1 MIWKI
6 KRKSSREVE
15 SRYFLFRKMP
25 AAFMQRSGRHMELTC
40 SRLNIC
46 TGGRYT
52 GASGGTINGNVSYG
66 TGDSTTDGSIS
77 YGTGDSTTDGSI
89 SYGTV
94 NSTTDGNISDA
105 ADADSTG
112 MDVTQT
118 TDDNDYSSFYVS
130 ELPDSVWKNMQ
141 GKSYKDGC
149 PVERKDLRY
158 VHVMFV
164 DFAGRS
170 SEGELVVNKLIAD
183 DILDIFKQLYKAQYP
198 IERIALIDEYDGDD
212 EQSMSDNNTS
222 AFNFR
227 TIAGTDIVSEHGMGL
242 AVDVNPFY
250 NPQVKE
256 TENGVE
262 VSPEDAISYADRS
275 GDFLYKIDHEDLC
288 YKLFTEH
295 GFEWGGDWETG
306 KDYQHFEYVT
316 Q

>member
-1 MIWKI
+1 MNKTTKI
-6 KRKSSREVE
+6 LLVIMAVSLVPLGMLGAML
-15 SRYFLFRKMP
+15 YFGSMTDSP
-25 AAFMQRSGRHMELTC
+25 V
-40 SRLNIC
+40 
-46 TGGRYT
+46 
-52 GASGGTINGNVSYG
+52 GGTIDLSKVTAEAGGG
-66 TGDSTTDGSIS
+66 TYTGGSDSTTDGSIS
-77 YGTGDSTTDGSI
+77 DG
-89 SYGTV
+89 V
-94 NSTTDGNISDA
+94 A
-105 ADADSTG
+105 AGSAG

-118 TDDNDYSSFYVS
+118 TDDTGYGSFYVS
-130 ELPDSVWKNMQ
+130 ELPDIVWKNMQ
-141 GKSYKDGC
+141 GKSYKEGC

-158 VHVMFV
+158 VHVMYV

-227 TIAGTDIVSEHGMGL
+227 MIAGTDIVSEHGMGL

-256 TENGVE
+256 TENGVK
-262 VSPEDAISYADRS
+262 VSPEDAISYTDRS

>member
-1 MIWKI
+1 MNKTTKI
-6 KRKSSREVE
+6 LLIIMAVSLVPLGMLGAML
-15 SRYFLFRKMP
+15 YFGGTADSP
-25 AAFMQRSGRHMELTC
+25 AGGTIDLGKAADTAD
-40 SRLNIC
+40 
-46 TGGRYT
+46 GGRYT

-77 YGTGDSTTDGSI
+77 YGT
-89 SYGTV
+89 V
-94 NSTTDGNISDA
+94 NSTTDGNISDGVDEGSA
-105 ADADSTG
+105 G

-118 TDDNDYSSFYVS
+118 TADTGYGNFYVS
-130 ELPDSVWKNMQ
+130 ELPDSVWENMQ
-141 GKSYKDGC
+141 GKSYNEGC

-158 VHVMFV
+158 VHVMYV

>member
-1 MIWKI
+1 MSKMTKI
-6 KRKSSREVE
+6 LLIIMAVSLVPLGMLGAML
-15 SRYFLFRKMP
+15 YFGGTADSP
-25 AAFMQRSGRHMELTC
+25 AGGTIDLGKAADTAD
-40 SRLNIC
+40 
-46 TGGRYT
+46 GGRYT

-77 YGTGDSTTDGSI
+77 YGT
-89 SYGTV
+89 V
-94 NSTTDGNISDA
+94 NSTTDGNISDGVDEGSA
-105 ADADSTG
+105 G

-118 TDDNDYSSFYVS
+118 TADTGYGNFYVS
-130 ELPDSVWKNMQ
+130 ELPDSVWENMQ
-141 GKSYKDGC
+141 GKSYNEGC

-158 VHVMFV
+158 VHVMYV

-256 TENGVE
+256 TENVVE

>member
-1 MIWKI
+1 MSKMTKI
-6 KRKSSREVE
+6 LLIIMAVSLVPLGMLGAML
-15 SRYFLFRKMP
+15 YFGGTADSP
-25 AAFMQRSGRHMELTC
+25 AGGTIDLGKVTDTAD
-40 SRLNIC
+40 
-46 TGGRYT
+46 GGRYT
-52 GASGGTINGNVSYG
+52 GASGGT
-66 TGDSTTDGSIS
+66 
-77 YGTGDSTTDGSI
+77 
-89 SYGTV
+89 
-94 NSTTDGNISDA
+94 TDGNISYT
-105 ADADSTG
+105 ADAGSTG

-118 TDDNDYSSFYVS
+118 TADNDYSSFYVS

-141 GKSYKDGC
+141 GKSYKEGC
-149 PVERKDLRY
+149 PVECKDLRY
-158 VHVMFV
+158 VHVMYV

>member
-1 MIWKI
+1 
-6 KRKSSREVE
+6 
-15 SRYFLFRKMP
+15 
-25 AAFMQRSGRHMELTC
+25 
-40 SRLNIC
+40 
-46 TGGRYT
+46 
-52 GASGGTINGNVSYG
+52 
-66 TGDSTTDGSIS
+66 
-77 YGTGDSTTDGSI
+77 
-89 SYGTV
+89 
-94 NSTTDGNISDA
+94 
-105 ADADSTG
+105 
-112 MDVTQT
+112 
-118 TDDNDYSSFYVS
+118 
-130 ELPDSVWKNMQ
+130 
-141 GKSYKDGC
+141 
-149 PVERKDLRY
+149 
-158 VHVMFV
+158 
-164 DFAGRS
+164 
-170 SEGELVVNKLIAD
+170 
-183 DILDIFKQLYKAQYP
+183 
-198 IERIALIDEYDGDD
+198 
-212 EQSMSDNNTS
+212 MSDNNTS

>member
-1 MIWKI
+1 MNKTTKI
-6 KRKSSREVE
+6 LLIIMAVSLVPLGMLGAML
-15 SRYFLFRKMP
+15 YF
-25 AAFMQRSGRHMELTC
+25 
-40 SRLNIC
+40 
-46 TGGRYT
+46 GGT
-52 GASGGTINGNVSYG
+52 ADSPVGGTIDLSKVTAEAGGG
-66 TGDSTTDGSIS
+66 TYTSGS
-77 YGTGDSTTDGSI
+77 DSTTDGSI

-94 NSTTDGNISDA
+94 NSTTDGNISDGV
-105 ADADSTG
+105 DAGSAG

-118 TDDNDYSSFYVS
+118 TADNDYSSFYVS
-130 ELPDSVWKNMQ
+130 ELPDSVWENMQ
-141 GKSYKDGC
+141 GKSYNEGC

-158 VHVMFV
+158 VHVMYV

-275 GDFLYKIDHEDLC
+275 GDFLYKIDYEDLC

-306 KDYQHFEYVT
+306 RDYQHFEYVT

>member
-1 MIWKI
+1 MSKMTKI
-6 KRKSSREVE
+6 LLIIMAVSLVPLGMLGAML
-15 SRYFLFRKMP
+15 YFGGTADSP
-25 AAFMQRSGRHMELTC
+25 AGGTIDLGKAADTAD
-40 SRLNIC
+40 
-46 TGGRYT
+46 GGRYT

-77 YGTGDSTTDGSI
+77 YGT
-89 SYGTV
+89 V
-94 NSTTDGNISDA
+94 NSTTDGNISDGVDEGSA
-105 ADADSTG
+105 G

-118 TDDNDYSSFYVS
+118 TADTGYGNFYVS
-130 ELPDSVWKNMQ
+130 ELPDSVWENMQ
-141 GKSYKDGC
+141 GKSYNEGC

-158 VHVMFV
+158 VHVMYV

-262 VSPEDAISYADRS
+262 VRGCNKLCGQKRGFSVQDRP
-275 GDFLYKIDHEDLC
+275 
-288 YKLFTEH
+288 
-295 GFEWGGDWETG
+295 
-306 KDYQHFEYVT
+306 
-316 Q
+316 

>member
-1 MIWKI
+1 MSKMTKI
-6 KRKSSREVE
+6 LLIIMAVSLVPLGMLGAML
-15 SRYFLFRKMP
+15 YFGGTADSP
-25 AAFMQRSGRHMELTC
+25 AGGTIDLGKAADTAD
-40 SRLNIC
+40 
-46 TGGRYT
+46 GGRYT

-77 YGTGDSTTDGSI
+77 YGT
-89 SYGTV
+89 V
-94 NSTTDGNISDA
+94 NSTTDGNISDGVDEGSA
-105 ADADSTG
+105 G

-118 TDDNDYSSFYVS
+118 TADTGYGNFYVS
-130 ELPDSVWKNMQ
+130 ELPDSVWENMQ
-141 GKSYKDGC
+141 GKSYNEGC

-158 VHVMFV
+158 VHFMYV

>member
-1 MIWKI
+1 MNTQP
-6 KRKSSREVE
+6 
-15 SRYFLFRKMP
+15 F
-25 AAFMQRSGRHMELTC
+25 
-40 SRLNIC
+40 
-46 TGGRYT
+46 
-52 GASGGTINGNVSYG
+52 TISP
-66 TGDSTTDGSIS
+66 IP
-77 YGTGDSTTDGSI
+77 
-89 SYGTV
+89 
-94 NSTTDGNISDA
+94 
-105 ADADSTG
+105 
-112 MDVTQT
+112 
-118 TDDNDYSSFYVS
+118 DDIFA
-130 ELPDSVWKNMQ
+130 KMQ
-141 GKSYKDGC
+141 GKSFKDNC
-149 PVERKDLRY
+149 TVPREDLRY
-158 VHVMFV
+158 LKVLHVGF
-164 DFAGRS
+164 DGKTHT
-170 SEGELVVNKLIAD
+170 GELVVSRLIAD
-183 DILDIFKQLYKAQYP
+183 DVLDIFKQLYKAQYP

>member
-1 MIWKI
+1 MSKMTKI
-6 KRKSSREVE
+6 LLIIMAVSLVPLGMLGAML
-15 SRYFLFRKMP
+15 YFGGTADSP
-25 AAFMQRSGRHMELTC
+25 AGGTIDLGKAADTAY
-40 SRLNIC
+40 
-46 TGGRYT
+46 GGRYT

-77 YGTGDSTTDGSI
+77 YGT
-89 SYGTV
+89 V
-94 NSTTDGNISDA
+94 NSTTDGNISDGVDEGSA
-105 ADADSTG
+105 G

-118 TDDNDYSSFYVS
+118 TADTGYGNFYVS
-130 ELPDSVWKNMQ
+130 ELPDSVWENMQ
-141 GKSYKDGC
+141 GKSYNEGC

-158 VHVMFV
+158 VHVMYV

-295 GFEWGGDWETG
+295 GFEWGGDWEHA
-306 KDYQHFEYVT
+306 KDYQHFEMNY
-316 Q
+316 

>member
-1 MIWKI
+1 MSKMTKI
-6 KRKSSREVE
+6 LLIIMAVSLVPLGMLGTML
-15 SRYFLFRKMP
+15 YFGGTADSP
-25 AAFMQRSGRHMELTC
+25 AGGTIDLGKAADTAD
-40 SRLNIC
+40 
-46 TGGRYT
+46 GGRYT

-77 YGTGDSTTDGSI
+77 YGT
-89 SYGTV
+89 V

-105 ADADSTG
+105 TDADSTG

-118 TDDNDYSSFYVS
+118 TADNDYSSFYVS

-158 VHVMFV
+158 VHVMYV

>member
-1 MIWKI
+1 MSKMTKI
-6 KRKSSREVE
+6 LLIIMSVSLVPLGMLGTML
-15 SRYFLFRKMP
+15 YFGGTADSP
-25 AAFMQRSGRHMELTC
+25 AGGTIDLGKAADTAD
-40 SRLNIC
+40 
-46 TGGRYT
+46 GGRYT

-77 YGTGDSTTDGSI
+77 YGT
-89 SYGTV
+89 V

-105 ADADSTG
+105 TDADSTG

-118 TDDNDYSSFYVS
+118 TADNDYSSFYVS

-158 VHVMFV
+158 VHVMYV

>member
-1 MIWKI
+1 MNKTTKI
-6 KRKSSREVE
+6 LLIIMAVSLVPLGMLGAML
-15 SRYFLFRKMP
+15 YF
-25 AAFMQRSGRHMELTC
+25 
-40 SRLNIC
+40 
-46 TGGRYT
+46 GGT
-52 GASGGTINGNVSYG
+52 ADSPVGGTIDLSKVTDAAGGG
-66 TGDSTTDGSIS
+66 TYTGGSDSTTDGSIV
-77 YGTGDSTTDGSI
+77 
-89 SYGTV
+89 YGTV
-94 NSTTDGNISDA
+94 NSTTDDNISGGVLDGGSA
-105 ADADSTG
+105 GVDSA
-112 MDVTQT
+112 QT
-118 TDDNDYSSFYVS
+118 TDDTGYGSFYVS

-141 GKSYKDGC
+141 GKSYKEGC

-158 VHVMFV
+158 VHVMYV

-198 IERIALIDEYDGDD
+198 IEMIALIDEYDGDD